1 MSLIDILNKAFT
13 GSVVAIAALSL
24 GACASAPDA
33 ADEDAVAAYEE
44 ANDPIEPLNRY
55 FFDVNMALDD
65 IFLRPA
71 AEIYHG
77 ALPDK
82 VQDSVD
88 NFLENLSQP
97 IYFINN
103 IAQGKVDR
111 AGDNMGSFFT
121 NTLLGIGG
129 LFDIA
134 QIDTPKEDFGQ
145 SLAIWGAS
153 EGPYLMVPVFGP
165 YNTRHAVGDVTDY
178 VIDPIRWTAK
188 NNDWDGL
195 PATRF
200 ILGGIDDR
208 SRVLDTL
215 DEIEKTSIDFYATIR
230 SLYRQNRASLISD
243 GEIDPSAL
251 PEMSFDF
258 NDDDDLQEDEKIS
271 SLEVTPSGVTK
282 LDIVFEEDDE
292 ADKKSV
298 TTVH

>member
-1 MSLIDILNKAFT
+1 MLNKSFA

-24 GACASAPDA
+24 AACASAPDA
-33 ADEDAVAAYEE
+33 SDKDAVAAYEE

-55 FFDVNMALDD
+55 FFDVNMAMDD
-65 IFLRPA
+65 ILLRPA

-82 VQDSVD
+82 VQDSVH

-103 IAQGKVDR
+103 IAQGKLDR
-111 AGDNMGSFFT
+111 AGDNMGSFFA

-134 QIDTPKEDFGQ
+134 GLETPKEDFGQ
-145 SLAIWGAS
+145 TLAIWGAS

-165 YNTRHAVGDVTDY
+165 YNSRHAVGDVTDY
-178 VIDPIRWTAK
+178 VIDPIRWMAK

-200 ILGGIDDR
+200 VVGGIDSR

-215 DEIEKTSIDFYATIR
+215 DDIEKNSIDFYATIR
-230 SLYRQNRASLISD
+230 SLYRQNRVSLISD
-243 GEIDPSAL
+243 GDIDPSAL

-258 NDDDDLQEDEKIS
+258 NDDGDLEEDEKIS
-271 SLEVTPSGVTK
+271 SLETAPTGAQK
-282 LDIVFEEDDE
+282 LDVVFEEDDE
-292 ADKKSV
+292 ADTKSV
-298 TTVH
+298 TMVN